1 MPGGTPT
8 HLDHSCVVPG
18 CPRPAPHANLCRT
31 CEDTLLAD
39 LRALIRHPG
48 VDQRGTPL
56 PGLVADLI
64 TTLSRSDRV
73 GHASVGVITRTP
85 TPQLPF
91 AEHAADALAVL
102 RSVLTT
108 WVRDLWETYAPRGP
122 EWYPI
127 ATVTLPDGVTAV
139 IEQATYAIAP
149 GTVVAIPDADVQV
162 WTTDTGTVTVQLR
175 RIHDPHRPQSTAP
188 ALTCGDSL
196 EDMAAWLTRHPSWM
210 TGHPAAAEL
219 YAEITAVV
227 ARAQRVIDRRAER
240 CFAGACG
247 AVIENVTC
255 LEYLFAHLDQD
266 WIYCPTCGSRW
277 NVEDRRAWLI
287 GYAEARVPMTAT
299 EIAEH
304 LTSAGVSV
312 TAATIRAYKA
322 RERIHPVGKDG
333 RGNPTYY
340 IEEVRKALAE
350 RYKHLRSRAT
360 G

>member
-1 MPGGTPT
+1 MSGGTPT

-18 CPRPAPHANLCRT
+18 CGRPAPHANLCRT
-31 CEDTLLAD
+31 CSDTLLAD

-48 VDQRGTPL
+48 VDQRGVPL

-91 AEHAADALAVL
+91 AEHAADALSVL
-102 RSVLTT
+102 RGVLSS
-108 WVRDLWETYAPRGP
+108 WIRDLWETYAPRGP

-127 ATVTLPDGVTAV
+127 ADVALADGQAAV

-162 WTTDTGTVTVQLR
+162 WTTEDGTVTVQLR
-175 RIHDPHRPQSTAP
+175 RIHDPHRPQGAAP
-188 ALTCGDSL
+188 TLTCGDSL

-219 YAEITAVV
+219 YDEITAAV
-227 ARAQRVIDRRAER
+227 ARAQRVVDRRADR
-240 CFAGACG
+240 RFAGACG

-255 LEYLFAHLDQD
+255 VEYLFAHLDQPF
-266 WIYCPTCGSRW
+266 IRCPTCGSLW
-277 NVEDRRAWLI
+277 DVDERRRYLI
-287 GYAEARVPMTAT
+287 GYAEARVPMTAA

-304 LTSAGVSV
+304 LSGAGVTV
-312 TAATIRAYKA
+312 TAAAIRAYKA
-322 RERIHPVGKDG
+322 RDRIHAVGKDH

-340 IEEVRKALAE
+340 IQDVRTALAD
-350 RYKHLRSRAT
+350 RYKHLHPRAA